1 MFGRIKRSHVALLFL
16 GLSMIALS
24 QFMSGCT
31 NISIDEERGIITY
44 YGPITKTSFE
54 ELVAA
59 IPPAVDFNTFEISS
73 PGGLLYEAYDIAALV
88 SVMNLNTRVGWY
100 GECLSACTVIYQ
112 VGVERIA
119 HPTATFG
126 YHYARDENGEIH
138 NGVTALMFIMLNEY
152 GVSPRLF
159 PLIRGDG
166 TLLELTAAEAMSY
179 NIVTEIR

>member
-1 MFGRIKRSHVALLFL
+1 MFVKRSHMALFFL

-31 NISIDEERGIITY
+31 NISIDEDRGIITY
-44 YGPITKTSFE
+44 YGPITETSYE

-73 PGGLLYEAYDIAALV
+73 MGGLLYEAYDIAALV
-88 SVMNLNTRVGWY
+88 KAMNLNTYVGWY
-100 GECLSACTVIYQ
+100 GECLSACTVIFQ
-112 VGVERIA
+112 VGAERLA

-126 YHYARDENGEIH
+126 YHYASDKNGEIH
-138 NGVTALMFIMLNEY
+138 RHVTGLMFAMLNVY

-159 PLIRGDG
+159 PLIADDG
-166 TLLELTAAEAMSY
+166 SFLELTAAEAMRY